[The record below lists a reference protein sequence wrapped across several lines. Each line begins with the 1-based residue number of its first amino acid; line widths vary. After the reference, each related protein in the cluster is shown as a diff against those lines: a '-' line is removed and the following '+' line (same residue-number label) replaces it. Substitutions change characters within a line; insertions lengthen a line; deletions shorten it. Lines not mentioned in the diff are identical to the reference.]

1 MYTVVYS
8 IFITSD
14 LAFSVV
20 IFPNHVTLVSC
31 KSDWIAQCSGFMLQW
46 PLLHLP
52 FYWLARWHS
61 YFYVHVSRGKTILC
75 YNYSSKTV
83 HVQMTVRVHLYTYF
97 FFLFLHSN
105 SNCWKWKERNLFRQV
120 RLEYMQTCANAVQ
133 TDTTLLANNSQH
145 CWMLHVSSVC
155 TPSQGCALRKILLK
169 GSQCTEPVKSR
180 VPSVCCIILK

>member
-8 IFITSD
+8 IFIMSD
-14 LAFSVV
+14 LAFPVV

-61 YFYVHVSRGKTILC
+61 YFYVHVSRGKILIVLC
-75 YNYSSKTV
+75 YYYSNKTV
-83 HVQMTVRVHLYTYF
+83 HVHVF
-97 FFLFLHSN
+97 FFLSFYIPTATVGSGKRRICSDRSDLN
-105 SNCWKWKERNLFRQV
+105 
-120 RLEYMQTCANAVQ
+120 TCRPVWMLSSVQ

-145 CWMLHVSSVC
+145 CWMLHVASVC
-155 TPSQGCALRKILLK
+155 TS
-169 GSQCTEPVKSR
+169 S
-180 VPSVCCIILK
+180 

>member
-1 MYTVVYS
+1 MQFLYTVEYS

-20 IFPNHVTLVSC
+20 IFTNHVTLVSC

-61 YFYVHVSRGKTILC
+61 YFYIHVSRGKILIVLC

-83 HVQMTVRVHLYTYF
+83 HVQMTVHVHLYMYF
-97 FFLFLHSN
+97 FFSLFTFQQQLLEV
-105 SNCWKWKERNLFRQV
+105 EREEF
-120 RLEYMQTCANAVQ
+120 VQ
-133 TDTTLLANNSQH
+133 TGQT
-145 CWMLHVSSVC
+145 
-155 TPSQGCALRKILLK
+155 
-169 GSQCTEPVKSR
+169 
-180 VPSVCCIILK
+180 

>member
-1 MYTVVYS
+1 MLVIIFLSTIRSCYVHCSVQY

-61 YFYVHVSRGKTILC
+61 YFHVHVSRGKNC
-75 YNYSSKTV
+75 YYVVNSSKTV
-83 HVQMTVRVHLYTYF
+83 HVHLYMYF

-120 RLEYMQTCANAVQ
+120 RLEYM
-133 TDTTLLANNSQH
+133 
-145 CWMLHVSSVC
+145 
-155 TPSQGCALRKILLK
+155 
-169 GSQCTEPVKSR
+169 
-180 VPSVCCIILK
+180 